1 MLPESKIEN
10 EIPLTDAP
18 PYEKWFNERHGAF
31 KNSKWLFDTPGV
43 IQNEQIINLLTSEEL
58 LYTIPKATLWPRV
71 FYLLPGQTIFLAGI
85 GRVDY
90 IGGANDIR
98 LAIFASEKLSVLI
111 TSTEMADTIYQE
123 CLGTE
128 LMNVPRGNIER
139 IKDFP
144 PLIRKA
150 EKISFG
156 NYNNTQWISAGG
168 ECVQFNKIHI
178 FDFSWKLCLDI
189 FVVAIIIDIVLS
201 SGGWVSVNLRKAET
215 AHFHAWTPDGR
226 GIFVRKPSLLPF
238 AAELYRGKRKMFTP
252 AYKQKEPGK
261 VPSTEFASE

>member
-1 MLPESKIEN
+1 MFHVFLTGLSFEVLPESKIES

-18 PYEKWFNERHGAF
+18 PYEQWFNEKHGAF
-31 KNSKWLFDTPGV
+31 KQSKWLFDTPGV

-58 LYTIPKATLWPRV
+58 LYTLPKTTLWPRV
-71 FYLLPGQTIFLAGI
+71 FYLFPGQTVFLAGI

-98 LAIFASEKLSVLI
+98 LAVFASEKLSVLI
-111 TSTEMADTIYQE
+111 TSTEMADTIYKE

-128 LMNVPRGNIER
+128 LMNVPRGNAER

-144 PLIRKA
+144 PLVRKA

-168 ECVQFNKIHI
+168 KFVHQSIL
-178 FDFSWKLCLDI
+178 DFRRKLCLI
-189 FVVAIIIDIVLS
+189 CLLFAI
-201 SGGWVSVNLRKAET
+201 
-215 AHFHAWTPDGR
+215 
-226 GIFVRKPSLLPF
+226 
-238 AAELYRGKRKMFTP
+238 
-252 AYKQKEPGK
+252 
-261 VPSTEFASE
+261 

>member
-1 MLPESKIEN
+1 MPETKIES

-18 PYEKWFNERHGAF
+18 PYEQWFNEKHGAF

-58 LYTIPKATLWPRV
+58 LYTLPKETLWPRV
-71 FYLLPGQTIFLAGI
+71 FYMLPGQTIFLAGI

-98 LAIFASEKLSVLI
+98 LAVFASEKLSVLI
-111 TSTEMADTIYQE
+111 TNTEMADKIYKE

-128 LMNVPRGNIER
+128 LLNVPRGNAER

-144 PLIRKA
+144 PLMRKV

-168 ECVQFNKIHI
+168 KCV
-178 FDFSWKLCLDI
+178 
-189 FVVAIIIDIVLS
+189 
-201 SGGWVSVNLRKAET
+201 
-215 AHFHAWTPDGR
+215 
-226 GIFVRKPSLLPF
+226 
-238 AAELYRGKRKMFTP
+238 
-252 AYKQKEPGK
+252 
-261 VPSTEFASE
+261 